1 MANAP
6 KQSAALQDKEQCMKV
21 VHYRGALSAAP
32 PNLARMLLKDGLE
45 VNAEQTVLSVVSI
58 IILISSYHCSKT
70 PDRAEFSPQQRNE
83 ISRFSSPSHTG
94 WCYTALLIDY
104 KIIQQAALFMHLL
117 SSLLPPHLKPAAL
130 QGPGPCV

>member
-1 MANAP
+1 MHE
-6 KQSAALQDKEQCMKV
+6 S
-21 VHYRGALSAAP
+21 GALSGCIICCSPKPGQDAV
-32 PNLARMLLKDGLE
+32 KDGLG

-83 ISRFSSPSHTG
+83 ISRFSSPSHTW